1 MFSRNE
7 NFKDCCQLL
16 SWLGGSLIV
25 FSTEDYSLP
34 PARQSAKRKVGVLF
48 KKSYMIRLRF
58 LKSGDNA
65 AEALVARRTKLWE
78 KLLELILVQPTQQW
92 LF

>member
-7 NFKDCCQLL
+7 NVKRLSQLL
-16 SWLGGSLIV
+16 SRIGGSPIFL
-25 FSTEDYSLP
+25 STADRLLP